1 MATHLANAARS
12 RSDSLES
19 LDIKLK
25 PLTVRT
31 LSQDTPKPDF
41 QLVQRVRGEFN
52 EMPGFS
58 PTLEQTAR
66 LFDLPKDEC
75 RRILAVLLDEGF
87 LCCSAGGR
95 YRLTS
100 NR

>member
-1 MATHLANAARS
+1 MATHLPKATHS
-12 RSDSLES
+12 RVDPLAIVDPLES

-31 LSQDTPKPDF
+31 LSKDKPKPGP
-41 QLVQRVRGEFN
+41 QLLERVRGEFK

-66 LFDLPKDEC
+66 LFNLPKDES
-75 RRILAVLLDEGF
+75 VGF
-87 LCCSAGGR
+87 
-95 YRLTS
+95 
-100 NR
+100 